1 MTHDADTR
9 PIRLPG
15 PSLTDLWRLGP
26 SEVVCAVGGGGKTS
40 LLERLARE
48 HEDEGSLVVLTTTT
62 HVWPPAVGGRPLV
75 IVDSPDGI
83 ECLRELPGGMSPVVG
98 RGLDEAGKLV
108 GVPPE
113 WVRLLRDLPWAAAV
127 LVEADGS
134 KGLPLKAP
142 AEWEPVLPECA
153 SLVVGL
159 AGLDAQGT
167 PLDDA
172 HVHRADRL
180 ATLLGLP
187 PGAQVPPAR
196 LLDAVLAAYGP
207 SLPGQ
212 AGLFVVFNKAD
223 LVSPEAGL
231 AQAAAAAPV
240 ETWAGSVAPGVA
252 GIRTESFNAD
262 CRWRRLDCRDER
274 PDALVLAA
282 GLATRMGAD
291 KLLASLGDGTVLG
304 SVVRAATTCA
314 GLGRVVVVA
323 GPDNTAATAALRR
336 DCPAGGYEVV
346 TNPSP
351 EAGMA
356 SSLQVGLTR
365 LDGGRDLLVLLGDQP
380 LVSTDTLSRLLA
392 ARAGSPRAAAIG
404 LAHTGSVDPGVGPP
418 VLLHR
423 SLRPQLLELR
433 GDHGARLLLARYAE
447 TVIRVACGPDETLDV
462 DTPADLARAREII
475 AAARQGAAR
484 PRRE

>member
-1 MTHDADTR
+1 MTRDDDTGL
-9 PIRLPG
+9 IRLPG
-15 PSLTDLWRLGP
+15 PPLVDLWRLGP

-48 HEDEGSLVVLTTTT
+48 YEAEGSLVVLTTTT
-62 HVWPPAVGGRPLV
+62 HTWPPAAGGRPLV
-75 IVDSPDGI
+75 IVDSPDDM
-83 ECLRELPGGMSPVVG
+83 ECLRELPRGMSPVVG

-113 WVRLLRDLPWAAAV
+113 WVRRLRDLPWAAAV

-159 AGLDAQGT
+159 AGLDAQGI

-180 ATLLGLP
+180 AELLQLSR
-187 PGAQVPPAR
+187 GAQVPPAR
-196 LLDAVLAAYGP
+196 LVDAVLAAYGR

-223 LVSPEAGL
+223 LMPPEAGL
-231 AQAAAAAPV
+231 VQAAAAAPV
-240 ETWAGSVAPGVA
+240 ETWAGSVAPGGA
-252 GIRTESFNAD
+252 GIRTEGSYAD
-262 CRWRRLDCRDER
+262 GRWRRLDSRDER
-274 PDALVLAA
+274 PDVLVLAA
-282 GLATRMGAD
+282 GLSTRMGAD
-291 KLLASLGDGTVLG
+291 KLLARLGDGTVLG
-304 SVVRAATTCA
+304 SVVRAATGCA

-323 GPDNTAATAALRR
+323 GLDSTAATAALRK

-346 TNPSP
+346 SNPSP

-356 SSLQVGLTR
+356 SSLQVGLTL

-392 ARAGSPRAAAIG
+392 ARAASPRAAAVG
-404 LAHTGSVDPGVGPP
+404 LAHAGGAAPP

-423 SLRPQLLELR
+423 SLRPQLLALR
-433 GDHGARLLLARYAE
+433 GDQGARLLLARYAD
-447 TVIRVACGPDETLDV
+447 TVIGVAGEPDETLDV
-462 DTPADLARAREII
+462 DTPADLERAREIR
-475 AAARQGAAR
+475 ARRGG
-484 PRRE
+484 

>member
-1 MTHDADTR
+1 MTRDADTFLM
-9 PIRLPG
+9 RLTG
-15 PSLTDLWRLGP
+15 SSLADVWRLGP

-40 LLERLARE
+40 LLERLALE
-48 HEDEGSLVVLTTTT
+48 HEAEGSFVVLTTTT
-62 HVWPPAVGGRPLV
+62 HVWPPAAGQRPLM
-75 IVDSPDGI
+75 IVDSPDDI
-83 ECLRELPGGMSPVVG
+83 ESLRRPEGGMSPVVG
-98 RGLDEAGKLV
+98 RGLDKAGKLM

-113 WVRLLRDLPWAAAV
+113 WVSLLRDLPWAAAV

-153 SLVVGL
+153 SLVLGL

-180 ATLLGLP
+180 AALLDLP
-187 PGAQVPPAR
+187 RGAPVPPAR
-196 LLDAVLAAYGP
+196 LLDAVLGAYAP
-207 SLPGQ
+207 SLPSQ

-223 LVSPEAGL
+223 LRPPAAGL
-231 AQAAAAAPV
+231 VQAAAAAPV
-240 ETWAGSVAPGVA
+240 ETWAGSVAPVGALV
-252 GIRTESFNAD
+252 RTEGPYGD
-262 CRWRRLDCRDER
+262 GRWRRLDSCDER
-274 PDALVLAA
+274 PDVLVLAA

-291 KLLASLGDGTVLG
+291 KLLARLGDGSVLG
-304 SVVRAATTCA
+304 SVVRAATGCA

-323 GPDNTAATAALRR
+323 GPDSTAAEAALRK
-336 DCPAGGYEVV
+336 DCPAGDYEVV
-346 TNPSP
+346 SNPSP

-356 SSLQVGLTR
+356 SSLQVGLTH

-380 LVSTDTLSRLLA
+380 LVSIDTVSRLLA
-392 ARAGSPRAAAIG
+392 ARAVSPRAAAVG
-404 LAHTGSVDPGVGPP
+404 LAQAGGVGPP

-433 GDHGARLLLARYAE
+433 GDQGARLLLARHAAA
-447 TVIRVACGPDETLDV
+447 VIGVACEPDETLDV
-462 DTPADLARAREII
+462 DTPADLARAREI
-475 AAARQGAAR
+475 RG
-484 PRRE
+484 RRRG

>member
-1 MTHDADTR
+1 MTRDAYTSYMR
-9 PIRLPG
+9 HPVQ
-15 PSLTDLWRLGP
+15 SLADLWRLGP

-48 HEDEGSLVVLTTTT
+48 YEAEGSLVVLTTTT
-62 HVWPPAVGGRPLV
+62 HVWPPSAGGRPLV
-75 IVDSPDGI
+75 FADSPDDI
-83 ECLRELPGGMSPVVG
+83 ESLQKPESGLSPVVG

-113 WVRLLRDLPWAAAV
+113 WVRILRDLPWAAAV

-180 ATLLGLP
+180 AALLALP
-187 PGAQVPPAR
+187 SGARVPPAR
-196 LLDAVLAAYGP
+196 LLDAVLEAYRP
-207 SLPGQ
+207 SLPSQ
-212 AGLFVVFNKAD
+212 AGLLVVFNKAD
-223 LVSPEAGL
+223 LRPPEAGL
-231 AQAAAAAPV
+231 VQAAAAAPV
-240 ETWAGSVAPGVA
+240 ETWAGSAAPA
-252 GIRTESFNAD
+252 GAPTRTERLLGPG
-262 CRWRRLDCRDER
+262 RWRRLDSCDER
-274 PDALVLAA
+274 PHVLVLAA

-291 KLLASLGDGTVLG
+291 KLLARLGDGSVLG
-304 SVVRAATTCA
+304 SVVRAATGCA
-314 GLGRVVVVA
+314 GLGRVVVVT
-323 GPDNTAATAALRR
+323 GPDGAAAAAALRN

-346 TNPSP
+346 SNPCP

-356 SSLQVGLTR
+356 SSLQVGLAR

-392 ARAGSPRAAAIG
+392 ARAASPRAAAVG
-404 LAHTGSVDPGVGPP
+404 LARAGGVGPP

-433 GDHGARLLLARYAE
+433 GDQGARLLLARYADA
-447 TVIRVACGPDETLDV
+447 VIGVACEADETLDV
-462 DTPADLARAREII
+462 DTPADLARAREIE
-475 AAARQGAAR
+475 A
-484 PRRE
+484 RREG